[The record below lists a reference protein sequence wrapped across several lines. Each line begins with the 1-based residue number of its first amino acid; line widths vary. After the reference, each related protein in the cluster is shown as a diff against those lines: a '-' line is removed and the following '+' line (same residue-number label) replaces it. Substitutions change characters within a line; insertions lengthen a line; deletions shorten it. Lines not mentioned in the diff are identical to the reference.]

1 MWDFT
6 WKVSDCE
13 ELVGYLME
21 HLGKNQT
28 NYFMYQWAGPDLNIL
43 TSGYEFGRL
52 FNESNDNSDLGYFY
66 TRRNTT

>member
-1 MWDFT
+1 
-6 WKVSDCE
+6 
-13 ELVGYLME
+13 
-21 HLGKNQT
+21 
-28 NYFMYQWAGPDLNIL
+28 MYQWAGPDLNIL